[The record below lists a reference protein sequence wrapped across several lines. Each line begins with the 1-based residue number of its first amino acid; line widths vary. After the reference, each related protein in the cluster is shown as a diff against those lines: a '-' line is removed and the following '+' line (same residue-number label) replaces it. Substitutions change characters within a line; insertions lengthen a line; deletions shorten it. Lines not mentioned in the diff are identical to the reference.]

1 MESPMSIISKLISAL
16 RTALTPFATANRVN
30 SGAGPYGEGNP
41 SGWYH

>member
-1 MESPMSIISKLISAL
+1 MTLVSKFVAAVRLL
-16 RTALTPFATANRVN
+16 LKPFATADRVN